1 LEFFTLN
8 TRGRSEDWK
17 RNVLRNYQSVKYQFQ
32 ADRAGR
38 HELTLEVNQTGIVI
52 DQIAVNPPGSEPYYE
67 IPVDGY

>member
-1 LEFFTLN
+1 
-8 TRGRSEDWK
+8 
-17 RNVLRNYQSVKYQFQ
+17 VLRNYQSVKYQFQ